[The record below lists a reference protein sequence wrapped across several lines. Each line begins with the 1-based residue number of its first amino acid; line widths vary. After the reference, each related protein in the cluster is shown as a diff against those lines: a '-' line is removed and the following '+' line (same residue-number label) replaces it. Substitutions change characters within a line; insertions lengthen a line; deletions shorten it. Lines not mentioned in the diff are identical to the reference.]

1 MLQVL
6 ILAPYVA
13 LGSTFLLTF
22 TVAIICRTQ
31 RARPVASDGFNLRYE
46 RKGLPRRAKAAL
58 ASSRHSSRPQ
68 RKWASQVATA

>member
-6 ILAPYVA
+6 ILAPYLA

-22 TVAIICRTQ
+22 TVAIICWTQ

-46 RKGLPRRAKAAL
+46 RKESPRRAKAASP
-58 ASSRHSSRPQ
+58 SSRHSSRPQ
-68 RKWASQVATA
+68 LKWASQVATV